1 MFPVSTAVSTVCRI
15 RINKAV
21 PLLSQ
26 NRPLRQLLGRDIGDD
41 KKEKK
46 ERKEVRGTEEREERR
61 GGGGKRID
69 QQRRKRAK
77 KS

>member
-1 MFPVSTAVSTVCRI
+1 MLTGNTGVPPVITVLALCRI

-41 KKEKK
+41 RKEKK
-46 ERKEVRGTEEREERR
+46 ERKEVRGTEEREERI
-61 GGGGKRID
+61 G
-69 QQRRKRAK
+69 
-77 KS
+77 